1 MKLSLCTAS
10 LMHALML
17 WPIEHCLVPRI
28 RNLIVRASLRMTAQ
42 PEWEAILDGH
52 RQRGML
58 PG

>member
-28 RNLIVRASLRMTAQ
+28 RNLMWAWVLRDPYA
-42 PEWEAILDGH
+42 GF
-52 RQRGML
+52 
-58 PG
+58 PGCC

>member
-28 RNLIVRASLRMTAQ
+28 RNLMWAWVLSVRA
-42 PEWEAILDGH
+42 
-52 RQRGML
+52 
-58 PG
+58 